1 MLEWICIANNEHKL
15 SMSAARDCEVCMIVP
30 LRNPAAK
37 LITLKLDMPRYA
49 RNQDVLEHKKH
60 ANVVG
65 RPGNN
70 KHIPR
75 SQALKLE

>member
-1 MLEWICIANNEHKL
+1 
-15 SMSAARDCEVCMIVP
+15 MIVP
-30 LRNPAAK
+30 LRNPAVK